1 MSVMRTLTINGVKY
15 DVTPVVPASSVT
27 LLADAWVDNGG
38 KYAQVVELAGVTTHT
53 KVNLQPTP
61 EQLVEF
67 QNEVLAFVAEN
78 EGGVVTVFAIGDK
91 PIGDHTIQVTL
102 KEVEATGKIR
112 GNTVGTST
120 PRSDIDQT
128 DPNKADY
135 IRGREKIVRS
145 VNGAKPDENG
155 NVNVAGGGSGLPSI
169 TEADNGK
176 ILQVVNGAWA
186 VADAP
191 SGGSVPA
198 YTGEVEVK

>member
-27 LLADAWVDNGG
+27 LLADAWVGNGD
-38 KYAQVVELAGVTTHT
+38 KYSQVVELEGVTAHT

-91 PIGDHTIQVTL
+91 PTGDYTIQTTL

-112 GNTVGTST
+112 GNTVGTTT
-120 PRSDIDQT
+120 PRSDWNQD
-128 DPNKADY
+128 DPHKADY
-135 IRGREKIVRS
+135 IMNKPTIPTDEHINDLIDAKI
-145 VNGAKPDENG
+145 
-155 NVNVAGGGSGLPSI
+155 AGLDI
-169 TEADNGK
+169 
-176 ILQVVNGAWA
+176 
-186 VADAP
+186 AP
-191 SGGSVPA
+191 T
-198 YTGEVEVK
+198 YTGEVEVR